1 MSISIDNRINPTES
15 PSASTN
21 ASNCKVVI
29 RIRPENDDESLVWNV
44 MEGSGLQI
52 TNEHAAQSKRRQE
65 NYVYGEEFILA

>member
-15 PSASTN
+15 PSASSTN

-29 RIRPENDDESLVWNV
+29 RIRPANYDESLVWNV

-65 NYVYGEEFILA
+65 NYVYGESSF